1 MHCRR
6 ARVVLID
13 QGILVPETWDELSLL
28 ETRRARAH
36 DPNVGSMSLTI
47 CPTVNCNFRCTYCYQ
62 HHVGRLMSADV
73 QDRLIAFLNRQQP
86 VVSSLFVTWFGGEP
100 LLGFD
105 VIQQLTPRL
114 RALVPDAAYSAH
126 IITNGSLLTRDISTR
141 LVDLGVESAQVTL
154 DGPRTRHKERRPL
167 ARGQST
173 FDRILE
179 HLREADPRLAF
190 LFASIPTVATRTKL
204 RICSISLTMRAWR
217 ARSGVLRAG
226 DGIHRRLRR
235 HRGAL
240 PGGQRMVTI
249 ERAAAACGDG
259 ARLRNRGIAGV
270 AHRNVY
276 RR

>member
-1 MHCRR
+1 VHCRR

-154 DGPRTRHKERRPL
+154 DGPRTRHNERRPL
-167 ARGQST
+167 AGGQST

-179 HLREADPRLAF
+179 HLREADPRLRFSVRVNTDRRNADEVTDLFDQLDDASLAGAF
-190 LFASIPTVATRTKL
+190 RCTS
-204 RICSISLTMRAWR
+204 
-217 ARSGVLRAG
+217 
-226 DGIHRRLRR
+226 RR
-235 HRGAL
+235 
-240 PGGQRMVTI
+240 
-249 ERAAAACGDG
+249 
-259 ARLRNRGIAGV
+259 
-270 AHRNVY
+270 
-276 RR
+276 